1 MKEDHVNMEE
11 DFKNTKNEND
21 DRGDEIEV
29 EYKDSSSDTET
40 ADVVPEEAEVSEEE
54 TAEPVSEVE
63 RLERELA
70 ELKDKYLRL
79 AAEFD
84 NYKKRTARDFSTLVE
99 TANQDLIKS
108 LLDILD
114 NFRRA
119 LATSRDSDAASI
131 FKGMELIYSQLDNL
145 LKDRGLEEIDA
156 LGKPFDPELHDA
168 VMTMQTDEYPEDHVA
183 DEFQKGYKLKGRIIR
198 HSKVAVAKPKGGN

>member
-1 MKEDHVNMEE
+1 MKEDHKNMEE
-11 DFKNTKNEND
+11 DFEDTEHENNNP
-21 DRGDEIEV
+21 GDEIEI
-29 EYKDSSSDTET
+29 EYKKSDRNSET
-40 ADVVPEEAEVSEEE
+40 ADLAPEEVEAPEEE
-54 TAEPVSEVE
+54 TVEPESQVE
-63 RLERELA
+63 RLEKELA

-84 NYKKRTARDFSTLVE
+84 NYKKRTVRDFSNLVE

-119 LATSRDSDAASI
+119 LATSRESDPESI
-131 FKGMELIYSQLDNL
+131 LKGMELIYSQLDNL

-156 LGKPFDPELHDA
+156 LGQPFDPELHEA
-168 VMTMQTDEYPEDHVA
+168 VMAMPTDEYPEDHVA

-198 HSKVAVAKPKGGN
+198 HSKVAVAKPKGGD